1 VSAGGLA
8 SPTARAKSAA
18 EPQEVEVK
26 LAVARPRT
34 VQRLIRQPDPA
45 QLAGFQA
52 AGPAHVV
59 QLTDRYLDTD
69 PIAGRLFLK
78 AIRARLRRE
87 RGVTTVTVKRSG
99 VETRGVTTRVELEG
113 PATRSLDPGRWPPS
127 AARTALLD
135 ASAAAPL
142 QVIAQ
147 LRQRRFT
154 RLLAR
159 GATVVEV
166 SLDALQA
173 VDRGRVVGRRYELE
187 AELVRGDE
195 SALADLGE
203 ALLRIEGVSPP
214 LGSKLRFALESAIA
228 L

>member
-1 VSAGGLA
+1 M
-8 SPTARAKSAA
+8 
-18 EPQEVEVK
+18 EIEVK

-34 VQRLIRQPDPA
+34 VRRLLVAPDPA
-45 QLAGFQA
+45 RLAGFVA
-52 AGPAHVV
+52 AGPEHVV

-69 PIAGRLFLK
+69 QIAGRLFLK
-78 AIRARLRRE
+78 SVRARLRRE
-87 RGVTTVTVKRSG
+87 RGATTLTVKRSG
-99 VETRGVTTRVELEG
+99 LETRGVTTRVELEG

-127 AARTALLD
+127 AARAALLE

-147 LRQRRFT
+147 LRQRRLT

-159 GATVVEV
+159 GETVVEL

-187 AELVRGDE
+187 AELVGGDE
-195 SALADLGE
+195 TALAELGE
-203 ALLRIEGVSPP
+203 ALMGIDGVGPP
-214 LGSKLRFALESAIA
+214 LGSKLRFAQESSIA
-228 L
+228 P